1 MDIIGGNHVG
11 RRSFMKKKRMLI
23 ALTSLLVV
31 GIGVFFFTLPR
42 ASTRPDPS
50 FAERLA
56 VGVGTVVT
64 VPAAQ
69 ANVPGAVNVLADWID
84 ERSGVALSQSNRNLL
99 ITYSQH
105 VIGGARQELT
115 SEQIQSAI
123 KATFFEVVDKLSNQD
138 LAVLRDRL
146 RVHPDYRPPD
156 IDQGVSVR
164 SDGRSLPL
172 SVWDNYAAE
181 FRDGSTASA
190 IAWRAM
196 IGGFIEQE
204 IDERLAMLSVLSE
217 WSNRTTYTPL
227 QAAFLFYSIVNEDN
241 GNGPNSNL
249 KPYMEHL
256 ANDWYPKNG
265 VTGVVV
271 GDRKAYGA
279 KGFLYRS
286 AADYFMSDSALSFFL
301 TRLYE

>member
-1 MDIIGGNHVG
+1 
-11 RRSFMKKKRMLI
+11 MKKKGMLI
-23 ALTSLLVV
+23 PLTGLLVV
-31 GIGVFFFTLPR
+31 GIGVLSFTWPR
-42 ASTRPDPS
+42 ASTRPEPT

-56 VGVGTVVT
+56 VGVGSVVT
-64 VPAAQ
+64 APTTEANAPAAVEGF
-69 ANVPGAVNVLADWID
+69 NEWME
-84 ERSGVALSQSNRNLL
+84 ERSGVALAEFNDKLL
-99 ITYSQH
+99 VSYSRQ
-105 VIGGARQELT
+105 VIVGARPELT

-123 KATFFEVVDKLSNQD
+123 EATFFEVVGNLSNQD

-204 IDERLAMLSVLSE
+204 VNERLTMLSVLSE

-256 ANDWYPKNG
+256 ANGWYPKNG

-271 GDRKAYGA
+271 GGRKAYGSN
-279 KGFLYRS
+279 GFLYRS

-301 TRLYE
+301 IRLYQ

>member
-1 MDIIGGNHVG
+1 
-11 RRSFMKKKRMLI
+11 MKKERMI
-23 ALTSLLVV
+23 IPLTSLLVV
-31 GIGVFFFTLPR
+31 GIGVLSFTLPR
-42 ASTRPDPS
+42 ASTRPDPT
-50 FAERLA
+50 FTERLA

-64 VPAAQ
+64 VPTTQ
-69 ANVPGAVNVLADWID
+69 ANAPGAVEGFAVWID
-84 ERSGVALSQSNRNLL
+84 ERSGVALSQSNRDLL
-99 ITYSQH
+99 VTYSQQ
-105 VIGGARQELT
+105 VIGGTRQELT
-115 SEQIQSAI
+115 SEQIQSAL
-123 KATFFEVVDKLSNQD
+123 KATFFEVVDDLSNQD
-138 LAVLRDRL
+138 LAALRDRL
-146 RVHPDYRPPD
+146 RVHPDYTPPD

-181 FRDGSTASA
+181 FRDGSTVSA

-204 IDERLAMLSVLSE
+204 VNERLTMLSALSE
-217 WSNRTTYTPL
+217 WSNRTSYTPL

-241 GNGPNSNL
+241 GNGANSNL

-256 ANDWYPKNG
+256 ATEWYPQNG

-271 GDRKAYGA
+271 GNRKAYGA

-286 AADYFMSDSALSFFL
+286 AADFFMSDSALSFFL
-301 TRLYE
+301 TRLYQ